1 MGSLGELDFT
11 SPLFSI
17 FSLLQNICF
26 SFIPGVFQ
34 MIFFPSL
41 WQVAVI
47 SQKQISGGELPMAG
61 GSTLVCL
68 SLTDPFSP

>member
-47 SQKQISGGELPMAG
+47 SQKQISGGELPMAR
-61 GSTLVCL
+61 L
-68 SLTDPFSP
+68 SLIDRSI